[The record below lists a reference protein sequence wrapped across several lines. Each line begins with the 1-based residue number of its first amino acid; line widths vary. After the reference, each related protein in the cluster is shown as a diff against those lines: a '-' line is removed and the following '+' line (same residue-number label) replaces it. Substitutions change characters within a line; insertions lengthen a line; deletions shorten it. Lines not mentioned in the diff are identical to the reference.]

1 MQYAKIIN
9 MIKPDKLVL
18 ANRKTLTLKIDK
30 NGKLIVLAPKKM
42 PLENIFKFIKEKES
56 WIIKKQTEITSTKN
70 LNDDLYN
77 YNSILFLGKKYEVV
91 FIKNQKDIVL
101 TNNALCVP
109 YKYNLSTEKL
119 SQSLKKWYIQN
130 ANKIIVE
137 RFNDINKV
145 IKLSFNNLSI
155 INSRAKWGMCD
166 NKKNLYLNYKLL
178 MLSHDLIDYVIVHEL
193 MHLIELNHS
202 KNFWAEVKKVLPDYK
217 ERQKL
222 LKQCNFVLDILV

>member
-1 MQYAKIIN
+1 

-18 ANRKTLTLKIDK
+18 AKRKTLTLKIDK
-30 NGKLIVLAPKKM
+30 NGKLIVLAPKNM
-42 PLENIFKFIKEKES
+42 PLENIFKFIQEKEN

-70 LNDDLYN
+70 LNNDLFN

-91 FIKNQKDIVL
+91 FIKNQKEVVL

-109 YKYNLSTEKL
+109 YNYCLSTEKL
-119 SQSLKKWYIQN
+119 SKSLKKWYILN
-130 ANKIIVE
+130 ANQILIE
-137 RFNDINKV
+137 RFNAINKV
-145 IKLSFNNLSI
+145 IKLNFNNLSI

-166 NKKNLYLNYKLL
+166 NKKNLYLNYKLI

-202 KNFWAEVKKVLPDYK
+202 KNFWAEVKKILPDYK
-217 ERQKL
+217 DRQKL
-222 LKQCNFVLDILV
+222 LKKCNFILDFFV